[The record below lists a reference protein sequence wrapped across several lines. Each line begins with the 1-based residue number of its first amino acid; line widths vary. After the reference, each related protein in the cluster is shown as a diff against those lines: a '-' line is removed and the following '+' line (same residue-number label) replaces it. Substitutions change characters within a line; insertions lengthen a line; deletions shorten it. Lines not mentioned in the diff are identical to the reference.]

1 MGHVIMKM
9 GRCHHKMLASRRRHH
24 LDRFMLKNR
33 EHEDRECFNEYK
45 EFGGTLYDQAKEL
58 LEKHKDI
65 TGRKARSDAVVMIDF
80 VFTVSPEMR
89 DELLANKKKW
99 IQAQMYWLK
108 QNFPHGKICALSY
121 EEDETTPHLHAYV
134 SATEEKGNLN
144 AKAIIGN
151 ASKMASYQQSYEDF
165 MIKIGLFK
173 FIEKRTKQKNRPK
186 NEKVHNVPIRKYK
199 QQQLEEIEKLESEI
213 EKLKAEKK
221 DLAGTVLSDEPVKK
235 RKNDRMLESDFL
247 DL

>member
-9 GRCHHKMLASRRRHH
+9 GRCHQKMLAARRRHH
-24 LDRFMLKNR
+24 LNRDMLKNR
-33 EHEDRECFNEYK
+33 EHEEFERFNSYK
-45 EFGGTLYDQAKEL
+45 EFGGTLYDQAKLL
-58 LEKHKDI
+58 LEQHKDI

-80 VFTVSPEMR
+80 VFTFSPEMR
-89 DELLANKKKW
+89 NEMLMNKKKW
-99 IQAQMYWLK
+99 IQAQINWVG
-108 QNFPHGKICALSY
+108 QNFPHSKLCALSY
-121 EEDETTPHLHAYV
+121 EEDETTPHLHMYI

-151 ASKMASYQQSYEDF
+151 ASKMAKYQQSYEDY
-165 MIKIGLFK
+165 MIASGIFK
-173 FIEKRTKQKNRPK
+173 SIQKRKKQKERPK

-213 EKLKAEKK
+213 EKLKKEKK
-221 DLAGTVLSDEPVKK
+221 DLAGSVLDDEPKK
-235 RKNDRMLESDFL
+235 NHSKNRMFEGDFL